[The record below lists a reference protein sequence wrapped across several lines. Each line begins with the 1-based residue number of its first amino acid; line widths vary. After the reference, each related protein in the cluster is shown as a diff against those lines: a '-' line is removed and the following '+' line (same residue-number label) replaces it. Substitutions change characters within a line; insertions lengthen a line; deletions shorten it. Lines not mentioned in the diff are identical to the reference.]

1 MISSG
6 VEFQINTESHLLEFL
21 KPHPLTDWI
30 PVKRENYTQFHI
42 QETPLQIQTNNTP
55 GHKSL
60 FDFVRLNHGHGS
72 RDIIVEIKIEN
83 TTLSHFTM
91 FEDKCLWEF
100 SVQFNKPRNTAV
112 WTIYKSEMRFVV
124 KNEEKRWEFRFNE
137 SLVADCRNWGVN
149 YDRILFR
156 IKDTATIAY
165 QGLTIQ
171 SGK

>member
-1 MISSG
+1 M
-6 VEFQINTESHLLEFL
+6 
-21 KPHPLTDWI
+21 
-30 PVKRENYTQFHI
+30 
-42 QETPLQIQTNNTP
+42 
-55 GHKSL
+55 
-60 FDFVRLNHGHGS
+60 
-72 RDIIVEIKIEN
+72 
-83 TTLSHFTM
+83 
-91 FEDKCLWEF
+91 
-100 SVQFNKPRNTAV
+100 QFNKPRQTVV

-165 QGLTIQ
+165 QGLAIQ